1 MLLWKIIQG
10 NQTEIVKNIHSLNK
24 SGTLSFLCYKTDSCF
39 DGIFRTVNGHFF
51 SIDLYFFMNTLY
63 QLAENCTQ
71 SFTSSGSHQTA
82 NSKDFTFSYGKA
94 DIIYNVSIIN
104 GRMRNRKMFHLKSW
118 LTDLMLT
125 LHIHIF
131 NLTSDHS
138 LNQSFLIKFTD
149 ISTGDHISITNNGN
163 AVTDTENFFQFVR
176 NINTGHTAFSQ
187 IFQEI
192 HKNINL

>member
-1 MLLWKIIQG
+1 
-10 NQTEIVKNIHSLNK
+10 
-24 SGTLSFLCYKTDSCF
+24 
-39 DGIFRTVNGHFF
+39 
-51 SIDLYFFMNTLY
+51 
-63 QLAENCTQ
+63 
-71 SFTSSGSHQTA
+71 
-82 NSKDFTFSYGKA
+82 
-94 DIIYNVSIIN
+94 
-104 GRMRNRKMFHLKSW
+104 MFHLKSW
-118 LTDLMLT
+118 LTDLMRT

-163 AVTDTENFFQFVR
+163 AVTDTENFFQFMR
-176 NINTGHTAFSQ
+176 NVNTGHTAFPQ